1 MSTASMERVYAS
13 LRAGVR
19 PYLIAMDENRVRC
32 DARHLWTVLDT
43 ASMEIRVLETQEIV
57 ADGVDRY
64 RVPTLVDGKRGWAR
78 FSSVV
83 EVPLDGLIATADGK
97 AERRGSTRGD
107 DDGRP
112 WSRLVRCIEVDDPA
126 HLYALAT
133 PAGLLAHN
141 TGGGKSV
148 AQRSVVF
155 HCIAHSSAIKFLG
168 IDLKRVEL
176 SAYKQFSNA
185 VIGIATTLE
194 DALEVLHFAQE
205 TMMDRY
211 GEMERAGK
219 NNFLDMRNAGSA
231 LLVMIDEAGEL
242 LDTSSPAK
250 ALAGS
255 TFVPT
260 LEGRPDLAHVRRGD
274 HVIGEDG
281 RWHEVVDKYEPAAQD
296 HYRVTVRREGD
307 GAVETVEAGAEHLW
321 RVYLPADLREALP
334 ADVES
339 SEEADGLASAVVTT
353 EALKRLRDTVPVD
366 RRSEIRFRRSKI
378 DPAVMGQLEA
388 VYGSAAVR

>member
-1 MSTASMERVYAS
+1 
-13 LRAGVR
+13 
-19 PYLIAMDENRVRC
+19 MDENRVRC
-32 DARHLWTVLDT
+32 DARHLWTVLDV
-43 ASMEIRVLETQEIV
+43 ASMEIRVLETQEII
-57 ADGVDRY
+57 AGGVDRY

-83 EVPLDGLIATADGK
+83 KVPLDGLIATADGK
-97 AERRGSTRGD
+97 AERRGSTRGGD
-107 DDGRP
+107 TRGGDDGRP
-112 WSRLVRCIEVDDPA
+112 WSRLVRCIEVDDSA
-126 HLYALAT
+126 HLYALAA

-307 GAVETVEAGAEHLW
+307 GAVEDIEAGAEHLW

-334 ADVES
+334 VDVDV

-353 EALKRLRDTVPVD
+353 EALKRLRDAVPVD

-388 VYGSAAVR
+388 VYGSAAIR

>member
-1 MSTASMERVYAS
+1 MADDMVK
-13 LRAGVR
+13 
-19 PYLIAMDENRVRC
+19 C
-32 DARHLWTVLDT
+32 DDRHLWTVLDT
-43 ASMEIRVLETQEIV
+43 VDTRLKTLSTSELVST
-57 ADGVDRY
+57 GVDRY
-64 RVPTLVDGKRGWAR
+64 RVPTLADGKRGWAR
-78 FSSVV
+78 ITSAV
-83 EVPLDGLIATADGK
+83 EITPVRDGTDSGADGDLHTVDAAPATATAVK
-97 AERRGSTRGD
+97 
-107 DDGRP
+107 
-112 WSRLVRCIEVDDPA
+112 CIEVDDPT
-126 HLYALAT
+126 HLYALAS
-133 PAGLLAHN
+133 PMGLLSHN

-176 SAYKQFSNA
+176 SAYKPFSNA

-231 LLVMIDEAGEL
+231 LLVMVDEAGEL

-260 LEGRPDLAHVRRGD
+260 LEGRPDLAHVRKGD
-274 HVIGEDG
+274 FVIGEDG
-281 RWHEVVDKYEPAAQD
+281 EWHKVLDKYEPAAQD
-296 HYRVTVRREGD
+296 HYKVTVRRDSD
-307 GAVETVEAGAEHLW
+307 GAVESVEAGAEHLW
-321 RVYLPADLREALP
+321 RIYLPADLIIDLP
-334 ADVES
+334 IDADVDRED
-339 SEEADGLASAVVTT
+339 DGLVSAVVTT
-353 EALKRLRDTVPVD
+353 ESLKDLHDVVPAD
-366 RRSEIRFRRSKI
+366 RRGEIKFRRSKI
-378 DPAVMGQLEA
+378 NPAVETQVKA
-388 VYGSAAVR
+388 IYGKNAIK

>member
-1 MSTASMERVYAS
+1 MGT
-13 LRAGVR
+13 R
-19 PYLIAMDENRVRC
+19 PYLAAMDENRVRC
-32 DARHLWTVLDT
+32 DACHLWTVLDT
-43 ASMEIRVLETQEIV
+43 ASMEIRVLDTQEIV
-57 ADGVDRY
+57 TDGVDRY
-64 RVPTLVDGKRGWAR
+64 RVPTLVEGKRGWAR
-78 FSSVV
+78 FTDVA
-83 EVPLDGLIATADGK
+83 EIPLDDLSELADGEIDRLE
-97 AERRGSTRGD
+97 ATRGD
-107 DDGRP
+107 GHGRL
-112 WSRLVRCIEVDDPA
+112 SDRLVKCIEVDDPA
-126 HLYALAT
+126 HLYALAA

-260 LEGRPDLAHVRRGD
+260 LEGRPDLARVRKGD

-296 HYRVTVRREGD
+296 HYEVTVRRTGD
-307 GAVETVEAGAEHLW
+307 GAVETIEAGAEHLW
-321 RVYLPADLREALP
+321 RVYLPADLRAAFP
-334 ADVES
+334 GDVDV
-339 SEEADGLASAVVTT
+339 SEETDGLVSAVITT
-353 EALKRLRDTVPVD
+353 EALKRLRDAVPVD

-378 DPAVMGQLEA
+378 DPAVMEQLKA
-388 VYGSAAVR
+388 VYGSAAIR

>member
-1 MSTASMERVYAS
+1 MHAIGYVTTSSCADCLET
-13 LRAGVR
+13 
-19 PYLIAMDENRVRC
+19 YLIIMADDMVRC
-32 DARHLWTVLDT
+32 DDRHLWTVLDT
-43 ASMEIRVLETQEIV
+43 SDMAVKVKTAAQLV

-64 RVPTLVDGKRGWAR
+64 RVPTLADGKRGWAKITEA
-78 FSSVV
+78 SEIPVEDLGSVSIYS
-83 EVPLDGLIATADGK
+83 GCTAK
-97 AERRGSTRGD
+97 GSVHDAGAMTAM
-107 DDGRP
+107 P
-112 WSRLVRCIEVDDPA
+112 SVRCIEVDDPT
-126 HLYALAT
+126 HLYQLAS
-133 PAGLLAHN
+133 PDGVLSHN

-176 SAYKQFSNA
+176 SAYKPFSNA

-211 GEMERAGK
+211 GEMERAQK

-231 LLVMIDEAGEL
+231 LLVMVDEAGEL

-260 LEGRPDLAHVRRGD
+260 LEGRPDLAHVRKGD
-274 HVIGEDG
+274 FVIGEDG
-281 RWHEVVDKYEPAAQD
+281 EWHEVLDKYEPAAQD
-296 HYRVTVRREGD
+296 HYSVTVERDSD
-307 GAVETVEAGAEHLW
+307 GAVETIEAGAEHLW
-321 RVYLPADLREALP
+321 RVYLPQDLSLALP
-334 ADVES
+334 MGVDVDREP
-339 SEEADGLASAVVTT
+339 DGLVSAVVTT
-353 EALKRLRDTVPVD
+353 EALKQLRDSIPVE
-366 RRSEIRFRRSKI
+366 RRSEIKFKRSAI
-378 DPAVMGQLEA
+378 DPAVVNQ
-388 VYGSAAVR
+388 VKSIYGEDSLR

>member
-1 MSTASMERVYAS
+1 MADDM
-13 LRAGVR
+13 
-19 PYLIAMDENRVRC
+19 VRC
-32 DARHLWTVLDT
+32 DDRHLWTVLDT
-43 ASMEIRVLETQEIV
+43 VDMRLKTLPTTELV
-57 ADGVDRY
+57 AAGVDRY
-64 RVPTLVDGKRGWAR
+64 LVPTLVDGKRGWAR
-78 FSSVV
+78 ITSAV
-83 EVPLDGLIATADGK
+83 EITPACDGVDSDADGDLYAVDAATATAVK
-97 AERRGSTRGD
+97 
-107 DDGRP
+107 
-112 WSRLVRCIEVDDPA
+112 CIEVDDPT
-126 HLYALAT
+126 HLYALAS
-133 PAGLLAHN
+133 PMGLLSHN

-176 SAYKQFSNA
+176 SAYKPFSNA

-211 GEMERAGK
+211 GEMERAQK

-250 ALAGS
+250 ALAGG

-274 HVIGEDG
+274 FVIGEDG
-281 RWHEVVDKYEPAAQD
+281 EWHKVLDKYEPAAQN
-296 HYRVTVRREGD
+296 HYKVTVRRDSD
-307 GAVETVEAGAEHLW
+307 GAVESVEAGAEHLW
-321 RVYLPADLREALP
+321 RVYLPADLIMDLPIRVDVDKEDYGLVSAVLTTESLKGLRDAVP
-334 ADVES
+334 AD
-339 SEEADGLASAVVTT
+339 
-353 EALKRLRDTVPVD
+353 
-366 RRSEIRFRRSKI
+366 RRGEIKFRRSKI
-378 DPAVMGQLEA
+378 NPAVENQVKAIYGQDA
-388 VYGSAAVR
+388 FKVSPSR

>member
-1 MSTASMERVYAS
+1 
-13 LRAGVR
+13 
-19 PYLIAMDENRVRC
+19 MDENRVRC

-43 ASMEIRVLETQEIV
+43 SSMEIRVLDTQEIV
-57 ADGVDRY
+57 TDGVDRY
-64 RVPTLVDGKRGWAR
+64 RVPTLVEGKRGWAR
-78 FSSVV
+78 FTDVA
-83 EVPLDGLIATADGK
+83 EVPLDDLSELADGEIDRLE
-97 AERRGSTRGD
+97 ATRGD
-107 DDGRP
+107 GHGRL
-112 WSRLVRCIEVDDPA
+112 SDRLVRCIEVDDPA
-126 HLYALAT
+126 HLYALAA

-211 GEMERAGK
+211 GDMERAGK

-260 LEGRPDLAHVRRGD
+260 LEGRPDLARVRKGD

-296 HYRVTVRREGD
+296 HYEVTVRRTGD
-307 GAVETVEAGAEHLW
+307 GAVETIEAGAEHLW
-321 RVYLPADLREALP
+321 RVYLPADLRAAFP
-334 ADVES
+334 GDVDV
-339 SEEADGLASAVVTT
+339 SEETDGLVSAVITT
-353 EALKRLRDTVPVD
+353 EALKRLRDAVPVD

-378 DPAVMGQLEA
+378 DPAVMEQLKA
-388 VYGSAAVR
+388 VYGSAAIR